1 MKIFNPRSASPAW
14 IWPVSAMCVVLSF
27 MLSLAWVTKDNRRSR
42 SEFLSPDQSRRLTE
56 ATVDIEGFQ
65 NLQSEVEKLQK
76 EKTRLENVL
85 AGSGSQTKALN
96 DSLQAAKVVAGLTEL
111 EGPGIMVV
119 LRDSAKTSASDFGG
133 LSDAI
138 IHDTDVL
145 QVVNELFS
153 AGAEAVAVND
163 LRVANR
169 VSFRCVGPTILV
181 NDVKIA
187 SPIEIRA
194 IGDPKTL
201 LGAMNLPGGILAQFR
216 QTDPAMV
223 QLERIQRM
231 NLKPFTGNTDFRFGK
246 PPKAN
251 LPGAGKS

>member
-14 IWPVSAMCVVLSF
+14 IWPVSAMCVVLAF
-27 MLSLAWVTKDNRRSR
+27 MFSLAWVTQDNRRSR
-42 SEFLSPDQSRRLTE
+42 VSFLSPDQSRRINE
-56 ATVDIEGFQ
+56 ATVDVEAFQ
-65 NLQSEVEKLQK
+65 ELQTEVEKLQK
-76 EKTRLENVL
+76 EKTKLENTI
-85 AGSGSQTKALN
+85 AGSGSQAKALN
-96 DSLQAAKVVAGLTEL
+96 DLLQQSKVFAGLTEL
-111 EGPGIMVV
+111 EGPGVLV
-119 LRDSAKTSASDFGG
+119 LLRDSAKTAPGDFGG
-133 LSDAI
+133 LNDAI
-138 IHDTDVL
+138 VHDTDVL

-153 AGAEAVAVND
+153 AGAEAVSVND
-163 LRVANR
+163 LRVTNR

-216 QTDPAMV
+216 QTDPSMV
-223 QLERIQRM
+223 QLERVQRM
-231 NLKPFTGNTDFRFGK
+231 TIKPFTGNTDFKFGK

-251 LPGAGKS
+251 QPGTGKS